1 MGPDKFYESVVLPEL
16 DDFYE
21 EHFKSICTEFLTL
34 LNQMGQLPIK
44 ATSIGE
50 WVGKKGNID
59 VVMQDDEDSIVA
71 FCNWKNPEITMSDY
85 KRYLGIASDARIH
98 ADYIVIL
105 AKGAFSQE
113 LSQFADNL
121 DNIMLID
128 ANTL

>member
-1 MGPDKFYESVVLPEL
+1 M
-16 DDFYE
+16 
-21 EHFKSICTEFLTL
+21 
-34 LNQMGQLPIK
+34 
-44 ATSIGE
+44 
-50 WVGKKGNID
+50 VGKKGNID

-98 ADYIVIL
+98 ADYVVIL
-105 AKGAFSQE
+105 AKGTFSQE